1 MKQRL
6 DKFLSEYT
14 GLSRSQATKALRQN
28 LVKVN
33 QQLVKDGALKVS
45 PEDVVEFDSETL
57 EWVSGNQYFLLY
69 KPEGYVCSHDDGE
82 YPTVYQFFDY
92 PLSSRLHTA
101 GRLDVDTTGLVL
113 LTDDGQWS
121 HRITSPKY
129 HCKKTYLVTLADP
142 VEDFYL
148 EQCAQGILLKGEK
161 QPTKPAQIEIIDDY
175 NLNLTI
181 VEGKYHQVKR
191 MFAAL
196 GNKVIALHR
205 WRIGQIILDPQLEEG
220 QYRALTDAEVQSF
233 LK

>member
-45 PEDVVEFDSETL
+45 PEDMVEFDGETL

-148 EQCAQGILLKGEK
+148 EQCAQGILLRGEK

>member
-45 PEDVVEFDSETL
+45 PEDQIEFDGERL